1 MEKNSRIFLVYI
13 LLSLIFL
20 FFSNSNFILE
30 ETYKY
35 GGSDGF
41 FYVSISEN
49 APFFGND
56 IEYIKGERFF
66 LPYIIGLVS
75 KLCGLEIYLTY
86 KIISSILLT
95 YLFFLVSKILNNLN
109 LNFYVNFI
117 SLSLLIFNPYIFR
130 YFFSVPTM
138 IGDLAFMIIIIFIFQ
153 GLINKE
159 KKIIYI
165 SFIFANLLRQNGL
178 FFLIAF
184 FLSKIIYREKSFFNK
199 LDIFKFTLIYIL
211 ILSLNTTYAL
221 NSAPE
226 DENISE
232 LYYITLF
239 GLFTDKYS
247 LKEIKSYFINQ

>member
-1 MEKNSRIFLVYI
+1 MEKNSKIFLVYI

-95 YLFFLVSKILNNLN
+95 YLFF
-109 LNFYVNFI
+109 
-117 SLSLLIFNPYIFR
+117 
-130 YFFSVPTM
+130 
-138 IGDLAFMIIIIFIFQ
+138 
-153 GLINKE
+153 
-159 KKIIYI
+159 
-165 SFIFANLLRQNGL
+165 
-178 FFLIAF
+178 
-184 FLSKIIYREKSFFNK
+184 
-199 LDIFKFTLIYIL
+199 
-211 ILSLNTTYAL
+211 
-221 NSAPE
+221 
-226 DENISE
+226 
-232 LYYITLF
+232 
-239 GLFTDKYS
+239 
-247 LKEIKSYFINQ
+247 